1 MVMKN
6 KALIVANI
14 DNFHKNFNLPYIK
27 LLKNNGYNIDI
38 ASRGKNTFSDSKVKY
53 NIKFGRT
60 PLKFSNIFA
69 YIQLRKIIIRNQYDL
84 IYCNTPVAGAI
95 TRLAI
100 PYSIKKKPRVIYS
113 AHGFAF
119 YKGINKIKYELY
131 SFIEK
136 MLSKKTDCIITMNK
150 EDYNAALSLK
160 FKCDEIVNV
169 NGVGILLNKFEAA
182 YPAKKKYFR
191 DKYYFNENDLILIY
205 PAELTDRKNQILLL
219 KIVERLV
226 INNSNVK
233 LLLAGDGHNMETLK
247 DKATALNISKN
258 IIFLGY
264 RDDVAQLY
272 QLADILVASSHT
284 EGLPI
289 NIIEA
294 MASGLPIIAT
304 NVRGHCDL
312 VKNGVN
318 GFLFEVGDVN
328 KAVDCIELLNNN
340 KEIYKTQSKQS
351 VEMAKKFNIDNIILE
366 YKSIFNI

>member
-1 MVMKN
+1 MKN

-14 DNFHKNFNLPYIK
+14 DNFHKNFNLPSIK
-27 LLKNNGYNIDI
+27 LLKDNGYDIDI
-38 ASRGKNTFSDSKVKY
+38 ASRGNDAFSDSKVKY

-69 YIQLRKIIIRNQYDL
+69 YMQLRKIIVKNQYDL
-84 IYCNTPVAGAI
+84 VYCNTPVVGAI

-100 PYSIKKKPRVIYS
+100 PNSLIKKTRVVYS

-119 YKGINKIKYELY
+119 YNGINKIKYILY
-131 SFIEK
+131 SLIEK
-136 MLSKKTDCIITMNK
+136 MLSKKTDCIITMNQ

-160 FKCDEIVNV
+160 FKCNEITNV
-169 NGVGILLNKFEAA
+169 NGVGIALNKFKAA
-182 YPAKKKYFR
+182 YPANKKYFR
-191 DKYYFNENDLILIY
+191 DKYFFNDNDLILIY

-226 INNSNVK
+226 IKNSNVK
-233 LLLAGDGHNMETLK
+233 LLLAGDGHKMEALK
-247 DKATALNISKN
+247 GKAAALNISKN
-258 IIFLGY
+258 VIFLGY

-272 QLADILVASSHT
+272 QASDILVASSHT

-312 VKNGVN
+312 VKNGAN
-318 GFLFEVGDVN
+318 GFLFEVNDID
-328 KAVDCIELLNNN
+328 KAVEYIELLHNNR
-340 KEIYKTQSKQS
+340 EIYKTLSKQS
-351 VEMAKKFNIDNIILE
+351 VEMAKKFNIDNVIQE
-366 YKSIFNI
+366 YKPIFKLSE